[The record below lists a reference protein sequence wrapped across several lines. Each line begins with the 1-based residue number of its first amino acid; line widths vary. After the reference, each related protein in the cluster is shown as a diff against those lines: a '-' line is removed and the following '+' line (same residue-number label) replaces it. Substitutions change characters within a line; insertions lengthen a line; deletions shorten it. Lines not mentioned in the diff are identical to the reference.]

1 MACFS
6 RSKLLRLLLAGVL
19 GAGLAGLWP
28 AVPAA
33 APQNQETPE
42 VKSEETTPTFTFRAQ
57 RNEVPVRVIVRD
69 AKGNTVGGLTKDD
82 FRLFDNGK
90 PQSLTAFTVEN
101 NQPASAGKPPAPA
114 AATAQATPAGE
125 PPAPAAAPA
134 KAAPAQ
140 AEPVLALPERYVAFY
155 FDDLVVSFEDMVR
168 MREAAEK
175 FIESS
180 LQPTE
185 RAGIFTSSG
194 LGVLDFT
201 ADRAKLR
208 EALAHLRPRPRTVPA
223 ELDCPPL
230 TDYEAYAI
238 VEQHDSIMLGIAT
251 WEYIACA
258 CGGNASECPDPQARA
273 KDEAIRT
280 WSDDQTQ
287 SRQSLRVLLDLV
299 RRLGLLPGQRSV
311 LWLSQGFLTFDLH
324 SDLNELTDR
333 ALREHVVISALDSRG
348 LWVDIQGGEAAEHN
362 TLPMG
367 PPPRAPEAG
376 IPRGSGSGSAVGA
389 TYAPSMS
396 ASLAAYRETGR
407 EMHQDVMAQV
417 SHATGG
423 VFIRNTNDYDGGF
436 RKAGALPEFSYL
448 LAFSP
453 QNLKYDGKFH
463 KLKVELV
470 KGRGLSVQARKGY
483 FAPGK
488 QTTPEEGAKGQIRE
502 AVFSPTPLQ
511 DLPLEMQTQARKIG
525 PHEVEITVEA
535 RLDIRALPFRRE
547 GDRNINKI
555 IFTVA
560 LFDTDGKFVSG
571 KQQERELTLDDTTL
585 ANLQK
590 SGIDFQAR
598 ILVAPRTYTVRV
610 VARDSQNGAM
620 AALSRSVEVSR

>member
-1 MACFS
+1 MVS
-6 RSKLLRLLLAGVL
+6 STSKLLRLLLTSVIGV
-19 GAGLAGLWP
+19 GLVVVWP
-28 AVPAA
+28 AVAA
-33 APQNQETPE
+33 AAQNQEPPE
-42 VKSEETTPTFTFRAQ
+42 VKSEETAPTFTVRAQ
-57 RNEVPVRVIVRD
+57 RNEVLVRVIVRD
-69 AKGNTVGGLTKDD
+69 ANGNVVGGLTKDD
-82 FRLFDNGK
+82 FRLFDNRK
-90 PQSLTAFTVEN
+90 PQSVTAFSVEN
-101 NQPASAGKPPAPA
+101 NQLAPAGKPPTPA
-114 AATAQATPAGE
+114 AATAKSAQSAEPAE
-125 PPAPAAAPA
+125 
-134 KAAPAQ
+134 
-140 AEPVLALPERYVAFY
+140 AEPVLALPQRYVAFY

-168 MREAAEK
+168 IREAAGK

-180 LQPTE
+180 LQPTD

-201 ADRAKLR
+201 ADRANLR
-208 EALAHLRPRPRTVPA
+208 KTLANLRPRPRNVPP

-230 TDYEAYAI
+230 TPYEAYLI
-238 VEQHDSIMLGIAT
+238 DEQHDPIMLNIAGL
-251 WEYIACA
+251 EYIACA
-258 CGGNASECPDPQARA
+258 CGGDPKSCADPQARA
-273 KDEAIRT
+273 QDAARLA
-280 WSDDQTQ
+280 WQYDQVQ
-287 SRQSLRVLLDLV
+287 ARQSLRVLLDLV
-299 RRLGLLPGQRSV
+299 RRMGSLPGQRSV

-333 ALREHVVISALDSRG
+333 ALREHVVINALDSRG
-348 LWVDIQGGEAAEHN
+348 LWVNVPGGEASEN
-362 TLPMG
+362 NVLPFESAG
-367 PPPRAPEAG
+367 PA
-376 IPRGSGSGSAVGA
+376 
-389 TYAPSMS
+389 MS
-396 ASLAAYRETGR
+396 ASQTMYREMGR
-407 EMHQDVMAQV
+407 SMNQDVMAQV
-417 SHATGG
+417 SHDTGG
-423 VFIRNTNDYDGGF
+423 VFVRNTNDYDGGF

>member
-1 MACFS
+1 
-6 RSKLLRLLLAGVL
+6 LLRLLLAWGLGV
-19 GAGLAGLWP
+19 GLAGVWP

-33 APQNQETPE
+33 PPQNHETPG
-42 VKSEETTPTFTFRAQ
+42 VKSEQTAPTFTLRAQ
-57 RNEVPVRVIVRD
+57 RNEVPVRIVVRD
-69 AKGNTVGGLTKDD
+69 ANGNTVGGLTKAD

-90 PQSLTAFTVEN
+90 LQNLTAFTVEN
-101 NQPASAGKPPAPA
+101 NQPASAGTPPAPA
-114 AATAQATPAGE
+114 AATAQAAPAGE
-125 PPAPAAAPA
+125 PPASTAATPKSAQ
-134 KAAPAQ
+134 PAQ
-140 AEPVLALPERYVAFY
+140 AEPVLALPQRYVAFY
-155 FDDLVVSFEDMVR
+155 FDDLVMSFEDMVR
-168 MREAAEK
+168 MREAAQK

-180 LQPTE
+180 LQPTD

-194 LGVLDFT
+194 MGVLDFT

-208 EALAHLRPRPRTVPA
+208 EAIAHLRPRPRTVPA

-238 VEQHDSIMLGIAT
+238 VERNDTMMLGIAT
-251 WEYIACA
+251 FEYVECA
-258 CGGNASECPDPQARA
+258 CGGDAGECPDPQGRA
-273 KDEAIRT
+273 KDGAIRA
-280 WSDDQTQ
+280 WNDDQTQ
-287 SRQSLRVLLDLV
+287 SKQSLRVLLNLV
-299 RRLGLLPGQRSV
+299 QRLGSLPGQRSV

-348 LWVDIQGGEAAEHN
+348 LWANVPGGEAAEHN

-367 PPPRAPEAG
+367 PSPRPPMGG
-376 IPRGSGSGSAVGA
+376 IPRSVGSGSVVDANSP
-389 TYAPSMS
+389 PSLS
-396 ASLAAYRETGR
+396 ASLDTYRETGR

-453 QNLKYDGKFH
+453 ENLKYDGKYH

-488 QTTPEEGAKGQIRE
+488 QTTPEEGTTGQIRE
-502 AVFSPTPLQ
+502 AVFSPTPIQ

-525 PHEVEITVEA
+525 PHQAEITIA
-535 RLDIRALPFRRE
+535 AHLDIRALPFRRE
-547 GDRNINKI
+547 GDRNLNKLI
-555 IFTVA
+555 LTVA

-571 KQQERELTLDDTTL
+571 KQQERELTLQDATL
-585 ANLQK
+585 AALQQ

-598 ILVAPRTYTVRV
+598 ILVAPGTYTVRV
-610 VARDSQNGAM
+610 VARDSQNGGM
-620 AALSRSVEVSR
+620 AALSRSVAVPP

>member
-1 MACFS
+1 MVS
-6 RSKLLRLLLAGVL
+6 STSKLLRLLLTSVIGV
-19 GAGLAGLWP
+19 GLVVVWP
-28 AVPAA
+28 AVAA
-33 APQNQETPE
+33 AAQNQEPPE
-42 VKSEETTPTFTFRAQ
+42 VKSEETAPTFTVRAQ
-57 RNEVPVRVIVRD
+57 RNEVLVRVIVRD
-69 AKGNTVGGLTKDD
+69 ANGNVVGGLTKDD
-82 FRLFDNGK
+82 FRLFDNRK
-90 PQSLTAFTVEN
+90 PQSVTAFSVEN
-101 NQPASAGKPPAPA
+101 NQLAPAGKPPTPA
-114 AATAQATPAGE
+114 AATAKSAQSAEPAE
-125 PPAPAAAPA
+125 
-134 KAAPAQ
+134 

-230 TDYEAYAI
+230 TPYEAYLI
-238 VEQHDSIMLGIAT
+238 DEQHDPIMLNIAGL
-251 WEYIACA
+251 EYIACA
-258 CGGNASECPDPQARA
+258 CGGDPKSCADPQARA
-273 KDEAIRT
+273 QDAARLA
-280 WSDDQTQ
+280 WQYDQVQ
-287 SRQSLRVLLDLV
+287 ARQSLRVLLDLV
-299 RRLGLLPGQRSV
+299 RRMGSLPGQRSV

>member
-1 MACFS
+1 
-6 RSKLLRLLLAGVL
+6 LLRLLLAGVL

-90 PQSLTAFTVEN
+90 PQSLTAYTVEN

>member
-208 EALAHLRPRPRTVPA
+208 QALAHLRPRPRTVPA

-488 QTTPEEGAKGQIRE
+488 QTTPEEGANGQIRE

-620 AALSRSVEVSR
+620 AALSRSVEVPR

>member
-90 PQSLTAFTVEN
+90 PQSLTAYTVEN

>member
-1 MACFS
+1 
-6 RSKLLRLLLAGVL
+6 LLRLLLAGVL

-208 EALAHLRPRPRTVPA
+208 QALAHLRPRPRTVPA

-488 QTTPEEGAKGQIRE
+488 QTTPEEGANGQIRE

-620 AALSRSVEVSR
+620 AALSRSVEVPR